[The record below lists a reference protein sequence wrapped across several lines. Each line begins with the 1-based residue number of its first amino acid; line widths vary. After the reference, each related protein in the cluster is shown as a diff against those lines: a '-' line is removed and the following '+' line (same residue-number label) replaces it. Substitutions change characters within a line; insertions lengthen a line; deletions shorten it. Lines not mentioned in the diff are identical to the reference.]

1 MEEYR
6 EMTSETVDRVEMAE
20 AIRILQKLKGERLSH
35 ARKLDPCEL
44 YEFLFG
50 TYEVTWQQDE
60 QGRSG
65 KCVRFTDCL
74 YILCDLKICGTHLTG
89 WSMDAQFQA
98 ACCPLIG
105 SEVTNVSAGRYHVLK
120 LPFPQGEMRV
130 YPLRDGEEAWR
141 FSSQDRQQPHLVASF
156 RPNGT
161 GRPDAVSPQRG
172 PDWEKRLR
180 RSPAS

>member
-6 EMTSETVDRVEMAE
+6 EMTTETVDRVEMAE
-20 AIRILQKLKGERLSH
+20 ALRILQKLKGERLSH
-35 ARKLDPCEL
+35 VRKLDPCEL

-89 WSMDAQFQA
+89 WSTDAQF
-98 ACCPLIG
+98 
-105 SEVTNVSAGRYHVLK
+105 
-120 LPFPQGEMRV
+120 
-130 YPLRDGEEAWR
+130 RDGEEAWR
-141 FSSQDRQQPHLVASF
+141 FFSQDWQQHLAASF

-161 GRPDAVSPQRG
+161 GRPDSVSPQRG